1 MDYQWMCQLCVKCC
15 MWVRYYT
22 TFRRSEVLRSYM
34 MDSGPGSI
42 VGIATG
48 YGLDGPGIESW
59 WGHDFLHL
67 SRLALGPT
75 QPPVQWVPGLSRGVK
90 GSRGMTLTP
99 HPPLVLWSWMGR
111 AIPLL
116 SLWAIWPVQSLSPCR
131 RVRFTLTLWQINVT
145 KTNQLR
151 HIQQNSFNPPSTN
164 LEILKIWHWRYFL
177 DWKFWFCQKKRFV
190 IETNISKGHISKG
203 LQECMYIRHCG
214 FSFLLHQLL
223 LLWRPWWPRTS
234 RWRRYPNGIVPWLVI
249 VIG

>member
-1 MDYQWMCQLCVKCC
+1 MGARFSAPVQ
-15 MWVRYYT
+15 T
-22 TFRRSEVLRSYM
+22 
-34 MDSGPGSI
+34 GPGAHPASCTMGTWSI
-42 VGIATG
+42 
-48 YGLDGPGIESW
+48 P
-59 WGHDFLHL
+59 
-67 SRLALGPT
+67 
-75 QPPVQWVPGLSRGVK
+75 GVK
-90 GSRGMTLTP
+90 GSRCMTLTLQ
-99 HPPLVLWSWMGR
+99 PLLVPWSWMGR

-116 SLWAIWPVQSLSPCR
+116 PLWAIRPVQSLSACT
-131 RVRFTLTLWQINVT
+131 RVHFTLPLWPINVT

-164 LEILKIWHWRYFL
+164 LEIQKIQHWRYFL

-190 IETNISKGHISKG
+190 IETSISEGHISKG

-249 VIG
+249 QPKYGSSNKQLLAIT